1 MTAVMYA
8 FLPRILSAITT
19 SPEVLAAMS
28 TITGYVVFSQ
38 VISSVAFVLDG
49 MVYAYGPTGFR
60 YAASTMLFSAAGAI
74 STMWIAANAIGLPP
88 LAAGWAGLVALM
100 IGRAGT
106 MLCFFLPALRTNTN

>member
-1 MTAVMYA
+1 LTAVMYA
-8 FLPRILSAITT
+8 FLPRILSAFTT
-19 SPEVLAAMS
+19 SPEVLAALS